1 MKVLEVKNI
10 SFAYKGETELIQDIS
25 FSLEKNE
32 FLSIV
37 GSSGCGKSTIIKLI
51 AGIEKAGKGE
61 ITKVK
66 TGYMPQKDL
75 LLPWRKVL
83 ENIMLSVELNKK
95 DLQAGKKKAEEYLK
109 KLNLY
114 EYKDKLPH
122 ELSGGM
128 RQRVSFLRTL
138 LTEADILLLD
148 EPFSALDA
156 ITKEYLQKWLLDTL
170 KEFNKSIIFIT
181 HDINEALFL
190 SDRILVCK
198 DKPLTTFAEFIVP
211 KNKTD
216 KERDEKYLEKILEM
230 KKEILHIIRGEN

>member
-10 SFAYKGETELIQDIS
+10 SFTYKGEGILIDNIS

-51 AGIEKAGKGE
+51 AGIEKAGTGN
-61 ITKVK
+61 ISGLS

-75 LLPWRKVL
+75 LLPWRTVL
-83 ENIMLSVELNKK
+83 ENILLSVELNKK
-95 DLQAGKKKAEEYLK
+95 SLAEGKEKAEEYLK

-138 LTEADILLLD
+138 HTEADILLLD

-170 KEFNKSIIFIT
+170 KEFNKSIVFIT
-181 HDINEALFL
+181 HDINEALYL
-190 SDRILVCK
+190 SDRILVCEN
-198 DKPLTTFAEFIVP
+198 KPLKSFKEFIVP
-211 KNKTD
+211 KD
-216 KERDEKYLEKILEM
+216 KNNIEELAEM
-230 KKEILHIIRGEN
+230 KKDILHIIRGEN

>member
-1 MKVLEVKNI
+1 MKVLELENI
-10 SFAYKGETELIQDIS
+10 SFSYEGESTLIKDIS

-51 AGIEKAGKGE
+51 AGIEKADSGKIKGLS
-61 ITKVK
+61 

-75 LLPWRKVL
+75 LLPWRTVL
-83 ENIMLSVELNKK
+83 ENIVLPVELNKK
-95 DLQAGKKKAEEYLK
+95 SLEEGKQKAEEYLK
-109 KLNLY
+109 KLNLA
-114 EYKDKLPH
+114 EYKNKLPH

-190 SDRILVCK
+190 SDRILVCRN
-198 DKPLTTFAEFIVP
+198 KPLDSFAEFILP
-211 KNKTD
+211 KD
-216 KERDEKYLEKILEM
+216 KEEHVEKIIEM
-230 KKEILHIIRGEN
+230 KKDILHIIRGEN

>member
-1 MKVLEVKNI
+1 MKVLELENI
-10 SFAYKGETELIQDIS
+10 SFSYDGGIPLLKDIS

-51 AGIEKAGKGE
+51 AGIEKADKGN
-61 ITKVK
+61 IKGLT

-75 LLPWRKVL
+75 LLPWRTVL
-83 ENIMLSVELNKK
+83 ENIMLPVELNKK
-95 DLQAGKKKAEEYLK
+95 DKEEGKKKAVAYLE
-109 KLNLY
+109 KLHLA

-198 DKPLTTFAEFIVP
+198 DKPLDSFAEFIVP
-211 KNKTD
+211 KD
-216 KERDEKYLEKILEM
+216 KEENVDKILEM
-230 KKEILHIIRGEN
+230 KKEILHIIRGDN

>member
-1 MKVLEVKNI
+1 MKVLELENI
-10 SFAYKGETELIQDIS
+10 SFSYDGETPLLKDIS

-51 AGIEKAGKGE
+51 AGIEKAEKGT
-61 ITKVK
+61 IKGLS
-66 TGYMPQKDL
+66 TGYMPQRDL
-75 LLPWRKVL
+75 LLPWRTVL
-83 ENIMLSVELNKK
+83 QNIMLTVELTKRDK
-95 DLQAGKKKAEEYLK
+95 EEGKKKAISYLK
-109 KLNLY
+109 KLHLD
-114 EYKDKLPH
+114 ECRDKLPQ

-170 KEFNKSIIFIT
+170 KEFNKSIVFIT

-198 DKPLTTFAEFIVP
+198 DKLLDSFAEFIVP
-211 KNKTD
+211 KD
-216 KERDEKYLEKILEM
+216 KENNVEKILEM
-230 KKEILHIIRGEN
+230 KKEILHIIRGDN

>member
-1 MKVLEVKNI
+1 MKVLELENI
-10 SFAYKGETELIQDIS
+10 SFSYKEGTNLIKDIS

-51 AGIEKAGKGE
+51 AGIEKAEKGN
-61 ITKVK
+61 IKGLS
-66 TGYMPQKDL
+66 TGYMPQRDL
-75 LLPWRKVL
+75 LLPWRTVL
-83 ENIMLSVELNKK
+83 ENIMLPVELNKK
-95 DLQAGKKKAEEYLK
+95 NLEEGKKKAVAYLE
-109 KLNLY
+109 KLHLD

-128 RQRVSFLRTL
+128 KQRVSFLRTL

-198 DKPLTTFAEFIVP
+198 NKPLDSFAEFIVP
-211 KNKTD
+211 KD
-216 KERDEKYLEKILEM
+216 KEEHVDKILEM
-230 KKEILHIIRGEN
+230 KKEILHIIRGDN

>member
-1 MKVLEVKNI
+1 MKVLELENI
-10 SFAYKGETELIQDIS
+10 SFSYEGESTLIKDIS

-51 AGIEKAGKGE
+51 AGIEKADSGKIKGLS
-61 ITKVK
+61 

-75 LLPWRKVL
+75 LLPWRTVL
-83 ENIMLSVELNKK
+83 ENIVLPVELNKK
-95 DLQAGKKKAEEYLK
+95 SLEEGKQKAEKYLK
-109 KLNLY
+109 KLNLA
-114 EYKDKLPH
+114 EYKNKLPH

-190 SDRILVCK
+190 SDRILVCRN
-198 DKPLTTFAEFIVP
+198 KPLDSFAEFIVP
-211 KNKTD
+211 KD
-216 KERDEKYLEKILEM
+216 KEEHVEKIIEM
-230 KKEILHIIRGEN
+230 KKDILYIIRGEN

>member
-1 MKVLEVKNI
+1 MKVLELENI
-10 SFAYKGETELIQDIS
+10 SFSYDEGTLLLKDIS

-51 AGIEKAGKGE
+51 AGIEKADKGKIKGL
-61 ITKVK
+61 T
-66 TGYMPQKDL
+66 TGYMPQRDL
-75 LLPWRKVL
+75 LLPWRTVL
-83 ENIMLSVELNKK
+83 ENIMLPVELKKK
-95 DLQAGKKKAEEYLK
+95 DKEEGKKKAIAYLE
-109 KLNLY
+109 KLHLA
-114 EYKDKLPH
+114 EYKGKLPY

-170 KEFNKSIIFIT
+170 KEFDKSIIFIT

-198 DKPLTTFAEFIVP
+198 DKPLDSFAEFIVP
-211 KNKTD
+211 KD
-216 KERDEKYLEKILEM
+216 KEKNVDKILEM
-230 KKEILHIIRGEN
+230 KKEILHIIRGDN

>member
-1 MKVLEVKNI
+1 MKVLELENI
-10 SFAYKGETELIQDIS
+10 SFSYDGGIPLLKDIS

-51 AGIEKAGKGE
+51 AGIEKADKGN
-61 ITKVK
+61 IKGLT
-66 TGYMPQKDL
+66 TGYMPQRDL
-75 LLPWRKVL
+75 LLPWRTVL
-83 ENIMLSVELNKK
+83 ENIMLPVELKKK
-95 DLQAGKKKAEEYLK
+95 DKEEGKKKAVAYLE
-109 KLNLY
+109 KLHLA

-190 SDRILVCK
+190 SDRSLVCK
-198 DKPLTTFAEFIVP
+198 DKPLDSFAEFIVP
-211 KNKTD
+211 KD
-216 KERDEKYLEKILEM
+216 KEENVDKILEM
-230 KKEILHIIRGEN
+230 KKEILHIIRGDN

>member
-10 SFAYKGETELIQDIS
+10 SFTYKGEGILIDNIS

-51 AGIEKAGKGE
+51 AGIEKAGTGN
-61 ITKVK
+61 ISGLS

-75 LLPWRKVL
+75 LLPWRTVL
-83 ENIMLSVELNKK
+83 ENILLSVELNKK
-95 DLQAGKKKAEEYLK
+95 SLAEGKEKAEEYLK

-170 KEFNKSIIFIT
+170 KEFNKSIVFIT
-181 HDINEALFL
+181 HDINEALYL
-190 SDRILVCK
+190 SDRILVCEN
-198 DKPLTTFAEFIVP
+198 KPLKSFKEFIVP
-211 KNKTD
+211 KD
-216 KERDEKYLEKILEM
+216 KNNIEELAEM
-230 KKEILHIIRGEN
+230 KKDILHIIRGEN

>member
-1 MKVLEVKNI
+1 MKVLELENI
-10 SFAYKGETELIQDIS
+10 SFSYDGETPLLKDIS

-51 AGIEKAGKGE
+51 AGIEKAEKGT
-61 ITKVK
+61 IKGLS
-66 TGYMPQKDL
+66 TGYMPQRDL
-75 LLPWRKVL
+75 LLPWRTVL
-83 ENIMLSVELNKK
+83 QNIMLTVELTKRDK
-95 DLQAGKKKAEEYLK
+95 EEGKKKAISYLK
-109 KLNLY
+109 KLHLD
-114 EYKDKLPH
+114 EYRDKLPQ

-170 KEFNKSIIFIT
+170 KEFNKSIVFIT

-198 DKPLTTFAEFIVP
+198 DKPLDSFAEFIVP
-211 KNKTD
+211 KD
-216 KERDEKYLEKILEM
+216 KENNVEKILEM
-230 KKEILHIIRGEN
+230 KKEILHIIRGDN

>member
-1 MKVLEVKNI
+1 MKVLELENI
-10 SFAYKGETELIQDIS
+10 SFSYDGGTPLLKDIS

-51 AGIEKAGKGE
+51 AGIEKAEKGT
-61 ITKVK
+61 IKGLS
-66 TGYMPQKDL
+66 TGYMPQRDL
-75 LLPWRKVL
+75 LLPWRTVL
-83 ENIMLSVELNKK
+83 QNIMLTVELTKRDK
-95 DLQAGKKKAEEYLK
+95 EEGKKKAISYLK
-109 KLNLY
+109 KLHLD
-114 EYKDKLPH
+114 EYKDKLPQ

-170 KEFNKSIIFIT
+170 KEFNKSIVFIT

-198 DKPLTTFAEFIVP
+198 DKPLDSFAEFIVP
-211 KNKTD
+211 KD
-216 KERDEKYLEKILEM
+216 KENNVEKILEM
-230 KKEILHIIRGEN
+230 KKEILHIIRGDN

>member
-10 SFAYKGETELIQDIS
+10 SFTYKGEGILIDNVS

-51 AGIEKAGKGE
+51 AGIEKADTGNISGLS
-61 ITKVK
+61 

-75 LLPWRKVL
+75 LLPWRTVL
-83 ENIMLSVELNKK
+83 ENILLPVELNKK
-95 DLQAGKKKAEEYLK
+95 SLAEGKEKAEEYLK

-170 KEFNKSIIFIT
+170 KEFNKSIVFIT
-181 HDINEALFL
+181 HDINEALYL
-190 SDRILVCK
+190 SDRILVCEN
-198 DKPLTTFAEFIVP
+198 KPLKSFKEFIVP
-211 KNKTD
+211 KD
-216 KERDEKYLEKILEM
+216 KNNIEELAEM
-230 KKEILHIIRGEN
+230 KKDILHIIRGEN

>member
-1 MKVLEVKNI
+1 MKVLELENI
-10 SFAYKGETELIQDIS
+10 SFSYDGGIPLLKDIS

-51 AGIEKAGKGE
+51 AGIEKADKGKIKGL
-61 ITKVK
+61 T
-66 TGYMPQKDL
+66 TGYMPQRDL
-75 LLPWRKVL
+75 LLPWRTVL
-83 ENIMLSVELNKK
+83 ENIMLPVELKKK
-95 DLQAGKKKAEEYLK
+95 DKEEGKKKAVAYLE
-109 KLNLY
+109 KLHLA

-170 KEFNKSIIFIT
+170 KEFDKSIIFIT

-198 DKPLTTFAEFIVP
+198 DKPLDSFAEFIVP
-211 KNKTD
+211 KD
-216 KERDEKYLEKILEM
+216 KEKNVDKILEM
-230 KKEILHIIRGEN
+230 KKEILHIIRGDN

>member
-1 MKVLEVKNI
+1 MNVLEVENI
-10 SFAYKGETELIQDIS
+10 SFTYGEGLLIDNIS

-51 AGIEKAGKGE
+51 AGIEKAEKGN
-61 ITKVK
+61 ICGLS

-75 LLPWRKVL
+75 LLPWRTVL
-83 ENIMLSVELNKK
+83 ENILLPVELSKK
-95 DLQAGKKKAEEYLK
+95 SKDNLEEGKTKAEEYLK

-170 KEFNKSIIFIT
+170 KEFNKSIVFIT

-190 SDRILVCK
+190 SDRILVCENR
-198 DKPLTTFAEFIVP
+198 PLNSFREFIVP
-211 KNKTD
+211 KIK
-216 KERDEKYLEKILEM
+216 KILRSLQ
-230 KKEILHIIRGEN
+230 K

>member
-1 MKVLEVKNI
+1 MKVLELENI
-10 SFAYKGETELIQDIS
+10 SFSYDGGNSLLKDIS

-51 AGIEKAGKGE
+51 AGIEKASSGTIKGM
-61 ITKVK
+61 TRA
-66 TGYMPQKDL
+66 YMPQKDL
-75 LLPWRKVL
+75 LLPWRTVL
-83 ENIMLSVELNKK
+83 QNIMLPVELNKK
-95 DLQAGKKKAEEYLK
+95 DKEEGRKKAIEYLK
-109 KLNLY
+109 KLHLD
-114 EYKDKLPH
+114 EYKDKLPQ

-170 KEFNKSIIFIT
+170 KEFDKSIIFIT

-198 DKPLTTFAEFIVP
+198 DKPLDSFAKFVVP
-211 KNKTD
+211 KD
-216 KERDEKYLEKILEM
+216 KENNVEKIIEM
-230 KKEILHIIRGEN
+230 KKEILHIIRGGN

>member
-10 SFAYKGETELIQDIS
+10 SFTYKGEGILIDNVS

-51 AGIEKAGKGE
+51 AGIEKAGTGN
-61 ITKVK
+61 ISGLS

-75 LLPWRKVL
+75 LLPWRTVL
-83 ENIMLSVELNKK
+83 ENILLPVELNKK
-95 DLQAGKKKAEEYLK
+95 SLAEGKEKAEEYLK

-170 KEFNKSIIFIT
+170 KEFNKSIVFIT
-181 HDINEALFL
+181 HDINEALYL
-190 SDRILVCK
+190 SDRILVCEN
-198 DKPLTTFAEFIVP
+198 KPLKSFKEFIVP
-211 KNKTD
+211 KD
-216 KERDEKYLEKILEM
+216 KNNIEELAEM
-230 KKEILHIIRGEN
+230 KKDILHIIRGEN

>member
-1 MKVLEVKNI
+1 MKVLELENI
-10 SFAYKGETELIQDIS
+10 SFSYDGGTLLLKDIS

-51 AGIEKAGKGE
+51 AGIEKADKGKIKGL
-61 ITKVK
+61 T
-66 TGYMPQKDL
+66 TGYMPQRDL
-75 LLPWRKVL
+75 LLPWRTVL
-83 ENIMLSVELNKK
+83 ENIMLPVELNKK
-95 DLQAGKKKAEEYLK
+95 NREEGKKKAVTYLK
-109 KLNLY
+109 KLHLD
-114 EYKDKLPH
+114 EYQDKLPQ

-170 KEFNKSIIFIT
+170 KEFDKSIIFIT

-198 DKPLTTFAEFIVP
+198 DKPLDSFAEFIVP
-211 KNKTD
+211 KD
-216 KERDEKYLEKILEM
+216 KEENVDKILEM
-230 KKEILHIIRGEN
+230 KKEILHIIRGDN